1 MLKTDRTKLVSWMVI
16 FDDMKF
22 QRIFLFDLFF
32 ILNDSRLILPFIL
45 VLTHITDRLVS
56 GFTTEAN
63 IKLETSSNSSSSGI
77 SSDDERSNLK
87 RSLSQEDQNQS
98 PKRVKHGISDI
109 LGGEE
114 PTKVKEE
121 PNVTAVTPSVPTAPS
136 RTVSQDQGP
145 YNYNLYQNFNRL
157 QQEQAAQLSQLQ
169 QQQQYQAAQA
179 AHQQQMLAA
188 QQAAAARAQAQAQA
202 QQAAGAPQQAAGV
215 QQRYWSDAM
224 YSLLLR
230 AQQNQQMSDK
240 ITGQGL
246 AGQMAGLPDTTG
258 RVPSQHS
265 DSGHE
270 SGNADSGSEQ
280 EVIDVQNVTGPVVNQ
295 SEAAPQP
302 THQVKPAWIQKRMDK
317 LKRKRAARENG
328 DPEIDVEGDD
338 DDDEDVLPGAPAGD
352 DVISGSDSGAELG
365 PAIIGGAGT
374 GVITKDVNGKTQIS
388 CKQCRWTLRKWE
400 SWAKKRNLG
409 TLPGLDI
416 KSDPNDQAPT
426 DFLTLDTTE
435 ELVRWMSH
443 FIREIRKDSGE
454 AYQIDSITAFAFSLQ
469 KVLKETG
476 RQVDILRNE
485 KFTVFLEV
493 IFQIFQIR
501 KHFSFGISDI

>member
-1 MLKTDRTKLVSWMVI
+1 MSLLD
-16 FDDMKF
+16 F
-22 QRIFLFDLFF
+22 
-32 ILNDSRLILPFIL
+32 LPFRYTVLLSFRFINTFERSKTRIL
-45 VLTHITDRLVS
+45 DRLVS

-63 IKLETSSNSSSSGI
+63 IKLETSSSSSSSGV

-87 RSLSQEDQNQS
+87 RSISHEDQTQS

-114 PTKVKEE
+114 PAKVKEE
-121 PNVTAVTPSVPTAPS
+121 PNVATPSIPTAPS

-188 QQAAAARAQAQAQA
+188 QQAAAARAQAQAA
-202 QQAAGAPQQAAGV
+202 QQAAGAPQQPNGV

-240 ITGQGL
+240 ITGQAL

-338 DDDEDVLPGAPAGD
+338 DDDEELPGAPAGD
-352 DVISGSDSGAELG
+352 DVIGTDSGAELG

-493 IFQIFQIR
+493 FFFCLR
-501 KHFSFGISDI
+501 VDGPK